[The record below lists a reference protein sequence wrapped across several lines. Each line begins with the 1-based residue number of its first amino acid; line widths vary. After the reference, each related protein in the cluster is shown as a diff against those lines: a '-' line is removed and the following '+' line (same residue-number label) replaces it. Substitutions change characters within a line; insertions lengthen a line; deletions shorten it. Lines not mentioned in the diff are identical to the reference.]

1 MALLANAGTEV
12 TLGSSGPAQRR
23 AVGSE
28 IDCNQQITE
37 AEFSS

>member
-1 MALLANAGTEV
+1 MALTANAGTEV

-23 AVGSE
+23 AVPSE
-28 IDCNQQITE
+28 IDYNQKITQ